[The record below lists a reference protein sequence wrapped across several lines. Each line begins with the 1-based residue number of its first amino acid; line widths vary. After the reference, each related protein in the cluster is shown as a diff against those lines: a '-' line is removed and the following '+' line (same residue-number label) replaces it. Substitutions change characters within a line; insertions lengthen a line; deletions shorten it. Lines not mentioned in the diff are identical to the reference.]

1 MNKKLCEEK
10 RTNKSKKIKNNK
22 NKSKNWEEVGLE
34 ITVMNQSLKRG
45 LGKLALSPGQRDS
58 QGKEN

>member
-22 NKSKNWEEVGLE
+22 NKSKNFEEVGLE